1 MVGALAQW
9 VVRGGVVLELMGRV
23 WVVSWGTGGVLLVV
37 GPGVGMTLRSISI
50 LYTQAASRVFGET

>member
-1 MVGALAQW
+1 M
-9 VVRGGVVLELMGRV
+9 VRGGVVLELMGRV
-23 WVVSWGTGGVLLVV
+23 WVVSWGPGGVLLVV